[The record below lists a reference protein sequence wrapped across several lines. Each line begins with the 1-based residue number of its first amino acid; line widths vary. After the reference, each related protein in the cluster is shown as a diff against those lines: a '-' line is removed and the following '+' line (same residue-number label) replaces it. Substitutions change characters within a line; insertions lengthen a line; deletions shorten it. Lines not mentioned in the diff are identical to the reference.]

1 MAIKTR
7 DAKRQA
13 ILDAAY
19 RLFRKQ
25 GFDGTSISEITA
37 EVGGSRATI
46 YSHFPSKEELFV
58 ECMTAAVE
66 DYITGAVAQLD
77 ASGGDPGI
85 ALREFGAT
93 ILNFGSSSDMVAVR
107 RLIIA
112 EAGRSGIGK
121 LFFAKIVALRTHVAE
136 LLAKF
141 MASGALRA
149 DDAGAAASQLRAL
162 LEAEIL
168 EPLLLHVRED
178 APDQEEITLAADRA
192 VSAFLRAYAPVGAL
206 REAAPSPAR
215 TAAEAASGN
224 DDPALT

>member
-1 MAIKTR
+1 MSVEKR

-19 RLFRKQ
+19 RLFRTQ
-25 GFDGTSISEITA
+25 GFEGTSISDITA
-37 EVGGSRATI
+37 AVGGSRATI

-66 DYITGAVAQLD
+66 DYVTGAAAQLD
-77 ASGGDPGI
+77 PSGTDPGQ
-85 ALREFGAT
+85 ALREFGAN

-136 LLAKF
+136 LLSKF
-141 MASGALRA
+141 MASGALRP
-149 DDAGAAASQLRAL
+149 DDAGFAASQLRAL

-168 EPLLLHVRED
+168 EPLLLHVRD
-178 APDQEEITLAADRA
+178 DSPNQTEITQAADRA
-192 VSAFLRAYAPVGAL
+192 VAAFLRAYGP
-206 REAAPSPAR
+206 PPR
-215 TAAEAASGN
+215 T
-224 DDPALT
+224 